1 LFDHVLLPYPAN
13 FNESSH
19 KKALLAAKDEKG
31 RWLLVVPPCF
41 DRSVRRSILKRRV
54 NGRSVF
60 PDSQATFATSYPG
73 KTCSL
78 PIFPLSRGTYLL
90 LLLIVACAVV

>member
-1 LFDHVLLPYPAN
+1 M
-13 FNESSH
+13 

-41 DRSVRRSILKRRV
+41 DQSFYGLILKRRV

-60 PDSQATFATSYPG
+60 PDSQATF
-73 KTCSL
+73 
-78 PIFPLSRGTYLL
+78 GTF
-90 LLLIVACAVV
+90 